1 MQVIIDI
8 PSNEYEDILDRF
20 NHTLT
25 DTTHYE
31 RMIAKGIPFEVDN
44 KKIIWLYNFED
55 GTTFELYNNNLSI
68 AEIEKLIALHGEVT
82 VDFKTR

>member
-8 PSNEYEDILDRF
+8 PHDEYEDILDRF

-55 GTTFELYNNNLSI
+55 GTTFELYNSLSI

>member
-1 MQVIIDI
+1 MRVIIDI
-8 PSNEYEDILDRF
+8 PHDEYEDILDRF

-31 RMIAKGIPFEVDN
+31 RMIAKGIPFSVDN
-44 KKIIWLYNFED
+44 KKMIWLYNFED
-55 GTTFELYNNNLSI
+55 GTTFEVYNSLSI
-68 AEIEKLIALHGEVT
+68 AEIEKLIASHGEVT

>member
-8 PSNEYEDILDRF
+8 PDGEYEDILDRF

-31 RMIAKGIPFEVDN
+31 RMIAKGIPFSVDN
-44 KKIIWLYNFED
+44 KKMIWLYNFED
-55 GTTFELYNNNLSI
+55 GTTFELYNSLSI
-68 AEIEKLIALHGEVT
+68 TEIEKLIALHGEVT

>member
-1 MQVIIDI
+1 MRVIIDI
-8 PSNEYEDILDRF
+8 PHDEYEDILDRF
-20 NHTLT
+20 NHTPT

-31 RMIAKGIPFEVDN
+31 RMIAKGIPSSVDN
-44 KKIIWLYNFED
+44 KKMIWLYNFED
-55 GTTFELYNNNLSI
+55 GTTFELYNSLSI